1 MSLLAS
7 AVTEWVSAV
16 ATGFTAAFA
25 FAAVL
30 QLFAIKRQTKQGAL
44 ANVSESY
51 GQISEQMASLRS
63 ILFEH
68 HDWNKYFF
76 NGDDPREDGVDDES
90 EVGIQLGLVCDE
102 IVDLADTIIEQRHTV
117 PGAEMD
123 WSTWELYLREIYQ
136 NSPLL
141 QRYLRD
147 NKQFYPDYV
156 LTVFGYI
163 IVRHADTGEVQSEW
177 RVDEWPSDWADR
189 LDRERLTAAFEKCT
203 GESASDAEQNGYP
216 WFRTW
221 VITKMGKENE
231 ETPRGRRDPGDHVAA
246 PEVASAWRTARA
258 WIALAWMRR
267 EERDS
272 GDPRNRAKADNEDPT
287 FLAVVRAVPSDPET
301 ADVRFAWCGK
311 ELKEAERD
319 LLSWVLEV
327 LRASSRLKNAKV
339 VFDPQTKRQ
348 VPLEGRRWDAW
359 RKKVTR
365 PGHKEPP
372 RERYLAPAAPIRRPE
387 LEAANASEERRAST
401 GP

>member
-76 NGDDPREDGVDDES
+76 NGDDPREAGVDDES

-141 QRYLRD
+141 QRYLRG

-177 RVDEWPSDWADR
+177 RVDERPSDR
-189 LDRERLTAAFEKCT
+189 
-203 GESASDAEQNGYP
+203 NGYP
-216 WFRTW
+216 WYRTW
-221 VITKMGKENE
+221 EITKMRKENE
-231 ETPRGRRDPGDHVAA
+231 AG
-246 PEVASAWRTARA
+246 
-258 WIALAWMRR
+258 
-267 EERDS
+267 DS
-272 GDPRNRAKADNEDPT
+272 GDLR
-287 FLAVVRAVPSDPET
+287 FVAVVHPHKSGPKT
-301 ADVRFAWCGK
+301 ADVKFSFSRP
-311 ELKEAERD
+311 LLPAEQADRNQWSKV
-319 LLSWVLEV
+319 LGSWVLEV
-327 LRASSRLKNAKV
+327 LRASSRLEKAKV
-339 VFDPQTKRQ
+339 VFDSQPE
-348 VPLEGRRWDAW
+348 LEVRLERSRWVVW
-359 RKKVTR
+359 RKKL
-365 PGHKEPP
+365 PWHKEAL
-372 RERYLAPAAPIRRPE
+372 RERYLAPIAPE
-387 LEAANASEERRAST
+387 LEATASEQRPATT